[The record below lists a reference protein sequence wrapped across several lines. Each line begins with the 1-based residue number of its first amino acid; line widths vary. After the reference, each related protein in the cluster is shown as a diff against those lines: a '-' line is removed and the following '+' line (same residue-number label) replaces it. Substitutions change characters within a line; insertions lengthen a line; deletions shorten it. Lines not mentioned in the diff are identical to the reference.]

1 MKNERVGKKGNI
13 KLMSEIMT
21 TKKTATRKIDNRKLG
36 NQKLGNEKWKG
47 MKKGKTRLTSRT
59 NSNCNLHSEKLA
71 TRKMGNGKLD
81 ICYSPCCHNNNA
93 AVGLYYVG
101 LLKTRDHHRPTTD

>member
-21 TKKTATRKIDNRKLG
+21 TKKTAIRKIDNRKLG

-47 MKKGKTRLTSRT
+47 MKKGQNKV
-59 NSNCNLHSEKLA
+59 N
-71 TRKMGNGKLD
+71 
-81 ICYSPCCHNNNA
+81 
-93 AVGLYYVG
+93 V
-101 LLKTRDHHRPTTD
+101 